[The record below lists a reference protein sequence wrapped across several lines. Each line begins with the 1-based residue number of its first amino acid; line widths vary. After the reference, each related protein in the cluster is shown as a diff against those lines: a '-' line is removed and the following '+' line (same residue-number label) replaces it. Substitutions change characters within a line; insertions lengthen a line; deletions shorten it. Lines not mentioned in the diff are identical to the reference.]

1 MPTFDWVLLAVL
13 VCSMVLGAWR
23 GLVFEVLSVLGWVV
37 AFVLAQRF
45 APDVGPHLPIGDASA
60 TIRYVA
66 AFALIFVLVAF
77 ACGLVTA
84 LVKRLV
90 QAVGLRPVDRVLGMV
105 FGLLRG
111 AILILAAGVIIS
123 STPLQRQAWWQESAG
138 ADVVVSAL
146 HALRQALPVEYARF
160 LP

>member
-1 MPTFDWVLLAVL
+1 MPIFDWVLLAVL
-13 VCSMVLGAWR
+13 AFSMVLGAWR

-37 AFVLAQRF
+37 AFVLAQWF
-45 APDVGPHLPIGDASA
+45 APDLAPHLPLGNAAESV
-60 TIRYVA
+60 RHVA
-66 AFALIFVLVAF
+66 AFALLFVVVAF
-77 ACGLVTA
+77 ACGLLAA

-111 AILILAAGVIIS
+111 AILILVAGIIIS
-123 STPLQRQAWWQESAG
+123 STPLQQQAWWQESTGAG
-138 ADVVVSAL
+138 VVASGL
-146 HALRQALPVEYARF
+146 HALRQALPAEYVKY